1 MNVRER
7 ILNIPHLMEV
17 NTRIKFLRDEI
28 NRYNHQYYVLNCSPI
43 SDDAYDKLYREL
55 VELENKHPQLVD
67 STSPTQ
73 RVGAK
78 SATPG
83 FKKVKHADK
92 KMLSLDNMKSA
103 KDVIAYLGT
112 DEVMMEP
119 KIDGASLKLIYKRGK
134 LVQAITR
141 GNGMEGDDVTTNAR
155 TIVNVP
161 LMLQSPIDIIV
172 VGEVYMS
179 FTSFNELNAK
189 LEFEGQELMANPRN
203 AAAGAIKLVDPKE
216 TAARKLRFVAYGS
229 TTDFSNISTQ
239 SQLTDYLEVLGF
251 QSVFMLPTTGSTQ
264 TVADCFLIESE
275 DSLARRIAE
284 ADICRKALDLP
295 TDGLVFKLND
305 LDKQRDLG
313 EGTKYPNYAC
323 AFKFPPERKET
334 TLRAVTVQV
343 GRTGK
348 VTPVAE
354 LEPVL
359 LSGTTVRR
367 ASLCNQDEINRL
379 NVDIGDTVLV
389 EKSAEIIPKVVGVA
403 KKAKSSV
410 YKLPQTCP
418 CCGTKLERAKGMV
431 DSFCPNEDC
440 DDQVLGR
447 LLHGCGKSALD
458 IDGCGEMLIT
468 ELMRNGVRKLSDVF
482 KVNPAFL
489 KPAARK
495 RFENGRAASPGQ
507 PFWRKLHALGIDG
520 FGQTLCQEVAALW
533 PSLADAFAAV
543 EVVDDAEVFKL
554 QKLVGDVV
562 FQNIADYCDKHADEI
577 DALDSLIGMTNTE
590 QVTGPLK
597 GKAFCI
603 TGDLVSGSRNEVSR
617 RIESAGGV
625 VKSSVTRHVDFLI
638 QGTETGRVKREKA
651 EKLGVPVITETKL
664 YEMLG
669 QEMPIPKDAEEREY

>member
-1 MNVRER
+1 MNVRDR
-7 ILNIPHLMEV
+7 ILQTPYIMEA

-43 SDDAYDKLYREL
+43 SDADYDKLYHEL
-55 VELENKHPQLVD
+55 VELERKYPPLID

-83 FKKVKHADK
+83 FRKVKHADK

-103 KDVIAYLGT
+103 KEVIGYLGT
-112 DEVMMEP
+112 EEMMMEP
-119 KIDGASLKLIYKRGK
+119 KIDGASLKLVYKNGK
-134 LVQAITR
+134 LTQAITR
-141 GNGMEGDDVTTNAR
+141 GNGMEGDDVTANAR
-155 TIVNVP
+155 TIVNIP
-161 LMLQSPIDIIV
+161 LALPSTIDIVV

-179 FTSFNELNAK
+179 FTAFNGLNAK
-189 LEFEGQELMANPRN
+189 LELDGQELMANPRN
-203 AAAGAIKLVDPKE
+203 AAAGAIKLLDPKE
-216 TAARKLRFVAYGS
+216 TAARKLRFVCYGS
-229 TTDFSNISTQ
+229 TTEFSNISTQ

-264 TVADCFLIESE
+264 TVADCFIVESE
-275 DSLARRIAE
+275 ATLAQRIAE
-284 ADICRKALDLP
+284 ADLCRKKLDLP

-305 LDKQRDLG
+305 LEKQRELG
-313 EGTKYPNYAC
+313 EGTKYPKYAC

-334 TLRAVTVQV
+334 RLLSVTVQV

-367 ASLCNQDEINRL
+367 ASLCNQDEIKRL

-403 KKAKSSV
+403 HKSGSKI
-410 YKLPQTCP
+410 YSLPNECP
-418 CCGTKLERAKGMV
+418 CCGSKLVRPKGMV
-431 DSFCPNEDC
+431 DSFCQNEDC

-447 LLHGCGKSALD
+447 LLHACGKSALD
-458 IDGCGEMLIT
+458 MDGCGEMLIT
-468 ELMRNGVRKLSDVF
+468 ELIRNGVRKLSDVF
-482 KVNPAFL
+482 KINPDFL
-489 KPAARK
+489 KTAARK
-495 RFENGRAASPGQ
+495 RFENGRAAATNQ

-520 FGQTLCQEVAALW
+520 FGQTLCQEIAALW
-533 PSLADAFAAV
+533 PTLSDAFYVSEDESVNNAKKFKDLV
-543 EVVDDAEVFKL
+543 GEVVFNS
-554 QKLVGDVV
+554 VV
-562 FQNIADYCDKHADEI
+562 DYCEKHADEI
-577 DALDSLIGMTNTE
+577 DALDGLIGMTNTE
-590 QVTGPLK
+590 QNNGPLK

-617 RIESAGGV
+617 RIETAGGM
-625 VKSSVTRHVDFLI
+625 VKSSVTRHVNFLI

-651 EKLGVPVITETKL
+651 EKLGVAIITETKL
-664 YEMLG
+664 YEMMG
-669 QEMPIPKDAEEREY
+669 QAMPTPKDTEEREY